1 MSGFLKSVRVL
12 RAARPLVSSRLTLQ
26 SVQQFHTRIIVPTST
41 VVCKKLPS
49 LQQIRYMSAEPTGI
63 NEIRDRVMG
72 LLKLY
77 DKIDPEKITEGCHF
91 MKDLGLD
98 SLDHVE
104 IIMAVE
110 NEFGYHIGDADAEK
124 LLTPQEIIDYLAD
137 KYDLCE

>member
-1 MSGFLKSVRVL
+1 MSSLLKSLAVL
-12 RAARPLVSSRLTLQ
+12 RRAKPLATLQ
-26 SVQQFHTRIIVPTST
+26 KVQLHNRLIVPTNT
-41 VVCKKLPS
+41 VICKKQNSSPF
-49 LQQIRYMSAEPTGI
+49 QQQRWMSSDPTGI
-63 NEIRDRVMG
+63 NEINERVMG

-77 DKIDPEKITEGCHF
+77 DKIDPAKVTEGCHF

-137 KYDLCE
+137 KYDICE